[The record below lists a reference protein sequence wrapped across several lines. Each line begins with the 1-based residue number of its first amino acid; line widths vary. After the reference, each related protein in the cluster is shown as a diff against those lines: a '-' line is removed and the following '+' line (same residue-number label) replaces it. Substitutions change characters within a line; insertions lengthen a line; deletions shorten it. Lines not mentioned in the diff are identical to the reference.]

1 MSLLPL
7 YREREEQIPTGEA
20 GSMKK
25 SKLLV
30 SLNFSLDSIPQ
41 PNSHMYE
48 RS

>member
-25 SKLLV
+25 SKLLF
-30 SLNFSLDSIPQ
+30 SLKSFLDSIPQ
-41 PNSHMYE
+41 PNSQMYG
-48 RS
+48 RN